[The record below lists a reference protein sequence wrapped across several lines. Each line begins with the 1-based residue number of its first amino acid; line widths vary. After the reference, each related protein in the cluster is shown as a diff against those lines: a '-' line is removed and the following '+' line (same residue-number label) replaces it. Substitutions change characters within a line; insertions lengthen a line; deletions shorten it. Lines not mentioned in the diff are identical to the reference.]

1 MAERAYIVEAVR
13 TAGGKRD
20 GRLSLWHPAD
30 LGAKV
35 LDELVTRLDMDPALV
50 DDVVFGCVDQ
60 VGAQSGNVARNAILS
75 SSFPESVPGTSVD
88 RQCGSS
94 QQAIHFA
101 IQAVMS
107 GTQDIVIGGGVEV
120 MSMVPI
126 GAAVKDGYDAGH
138 GLPFDSEGMKE
149 RYPGVFFS
157 QFTGAELVADKWNLS
172 REDLDKFALESH
184 QKAAHAT
191 ESKYF
196 DREILPVEGRNAEGM
211 NDLVMA
217 DEGIRFDASLDK
229 LAGLN
234 PVTEGGVI
242 TAGNASQITD
252 GAAAVM
258 VCNVAGLNKIQAN
271 PHQPRKDF
279 NDSKMEE
286 LVLSIKEKGI
296 LQPIAVREL
305 KNGNYEIIAGERR
318 YRASKAIGLKSIPA
332 YILSV
337 EDESEIMEFALIE
350 NIQRDDLNPIE
361 ESEAYASLK
370 SKYNLSQKEISKK
383 VGKSRSLIANSLRLL
398 KLPSSIKEDI
408 KNNKLSMGH
417 AVSLLGLKSKTQML
431 AIANRIIKNKLSV
444 RNTEEII
451 SKINSNA
458 PKSN

>member
-1 MAERAYIVEAVR
+1 MAEKAYIVEAVR

-196 DREILPVEGRNAEGM
+196 DREILPVEGRNAEGID
-211 NDLVMA
+211 DLVMA

-258 VCNVAGLNKIQAN
+258 VCNDAGLKKIQAN
-271 PHQPRKDF
+271 PRAEIVSISVVGDDPVFMLTGPIPASIQALKTANLTIDDMDLYEVNEAFAPVPLAWAEDLKADR
-279 NDSKMEE
+279 SK
-286 LVLSIKEKGI
+286 LNV
-296 LQPIAVREL
+296 
-305 KNGNYEIIAGERR
+305 NGGAMALGHPLGATGAKLMTTLLHEMERR
-318 YRASKAIGLKSIPA
+318 EATYGLQAICEGGGTANATILK
-332 YILSV
+332 
-337 EDESEIMEFALIE
+337 
-350 NIQRDDLNPIE
+350 
-361 ESEAYASLK
+361 
-370 SKYNLSQKEISKK
+370 
-383 VGKSRSLIANSLRLL
+383 
-398 KLPSSIKEDI
+398 
-408 KNNKLSMGH
+408 
-417 AVSLLGLKSKTQML
+417 
-431 AIANRIIKNKLSV
+431 IIN
-444 RNTEEII
+444 
-451 SKINSNA
+451 
-458 PKSN
+458 

>member
-1 MAERAYIVEAVR
+1 MAEKAYIVEAVR

-35 LDELVTRLDMDPALV
+35 LDELVTRLDMDPVLV
-50 DDVVFGCVDQ
+50 DDVIFGCVDQ

-126 GAAVKDGYDAGH
+126 GAAVTDGYNAGH

-184 QKAAHAT
+184 QKATHAT

-258 VCNVAGLNKIQAN
+258 ICNDAGLKKIQSNPRAEIVSISVVGDDPVFMLTGPIPASIQALKTAN
-271 PHQPRKDF
+271 LTIDDIDLYEVNEAFAPVPLAWA
-279 NDSKMEE
+279 S
-286 LVLSIKEKGI
+286 
-296 LQPIAVREL
+296 EL
-305 KNGNYEIIAGERR
+305 KADRSKLNVNGGAMALGHPLGATGAKLMTTLLYEMERR
-318 YRASKAIGLKSIPA
+318 ESTYGLQAICEG
-332 YILSV
+332 
-337 EDESEIMEFALIE
+337 
-350 NIQRDDLNPIE
+350 
-361 ESEAYASLK
+361 
-370 SKYNLSQKEISKK
+370 
-383 VGKSRSLIANSLRLL
+383 GGTAN
-398 KLPSSIKEDI
+398 
-408 KNNKLSMGH
+408 
-417 AVSLLGLKSKTQML
+417 AT
-431 AIANRIIKNKLSV
+431 IIKRL
-444 RNTEEII
+444 
-451 SKINSNA
+451 
-458 PKSN
+458 

>member
-1 MAERAYIVEAVR
+1 MVEKAYIVEAVR

-60 VGAQSGNVARNAILS
+60 VGAQSGNIARNAVLS

-126 GAAVKDGYDAGH
+126 GAAVTDGYNAGH
-138 GLPFDSEGMKE
+138 GLPFDSDGMKK

-157 QFTGAELVADKWNLS
+157 QFTGAELVADKWKLS
-172 REDLDKFALESH
+172 REDLDNFALESH
-184 QKAAHAT
+184 QKASHAT

-196 DREILPVEGRNAEGM
+196 DREILPVEGKNAEGL

-229 LAGLN
+229 LAGLK
-234 PVTEGGVI
+234 PVTEGSVI

-258 VCNVAGLNKIQAN
+258 VCNDAGLKKIKASPRAEIVSISVVGDDPVFMLTGPIPASFKALESAN
-271 PHQPRKDF
+271 
-279 NDSKMEE
+279 
-286 LVLSIKEKGI
+286 LSIEDI
-296 LQPIAVREL
+296 DLYEVNEAFAPVPLAWAADL
-305 KNGNYEIIAGERR
+305 KADRSKLNVNGGAMALGHPLGATGAKLMTTLLHEMERR
-318 YRASKAIGLKSIPA
+318 ESTYGLQAICEG
-332 YILSV
+332 
-337 EDESEIMEFALIE
+337 
-350 NIQRDDLNPIE
+350 
-361 ESEAYASLK
+361 
-370 SKYNLSQKEISKK
+370 
-383 VGKSRSLIANSLRLL
+383 GGTAN
-398 KLPSSIKEDI
+398 
-408 KNNKLSMGH
+408 
-417 AVSLLGLKSKTQML
+417 AT
-431 AIANRIIKNKLSV
+431 IIK
-444 RNTEEII
+444 RI
-451 SKINSNA
+451 S
-458 PKSN
+458 

>member
-1 MAERAYIVEAVR
+1 MAEKAYIVEAVR

-258 VCNVAGLNKIQAN
+258 VCNDAGLKKIQAN
-271 PHQPRKDF
+271 PRAEIVSISVVGDDPVFMLTGPIPASIQALKTANLTIDDMDLYEVNEAFAPVPLAWAEDLKADR
-279 NDSKMEE
+279 SK
-286 LVLSIKEKGI
+286 LNV
-296 LQPIAVREL
+296 
-305 KNGNYEIIAGERR
+305 NGGAMALGHPLGATGAKLMTTLLHEMERR
-318 YRASKAIGLKSIPA
+318 EETYGLQAICEGGGTANATILK
-332 YILSV
+332 
-337 EDESEIMEFALIE
+337 
-350 NIQRDDLNPIE
+350 
-361 ESEAYASLK
+361 
-370 SKYNLSQKEISKK
+370 
-383 VGKSRSLIANSLRLL
+383 
-398 KLPSSIKEDI
+398 
-408 KNNKLSMGH
+408 
-417 AVSLLGLKSKTQML
+417 
-431 AIANRIIKNKLSV
+431 RI
-444 RNTEEII
+444 
-451 SKINSNA
+451 
-458 PKSN
+458 